1 MVFQRFNL
9 FPHMTALENIMVGPI
24 QVKGES
30 KDVVR
35 ERAQKLLDRVG
46 LGDRGDAYPAQLSG
60 GQQQRVAIARALGM
74 EPKLMLF
81 DEPTS
86 ALDPELVGEVLDVMR
101 ELAKSRHDDDRGDP
115 RDRLRARGGRLRC
128 VFMDEGI
135 SWRRATRARC
145 WRTRSTSGHGSSCRR
160 CFDAMR
166 SKTERIEALGRV
178 PLLSGLSKRDL
189 GRILTIGTEREFEQG
204 DVIVRAGDLG
214 RDFYLMLNGTA
225 ELVVPGHGPEN
236 LGSGDYFGEIA
247 VLDGGPRS
255 ATITA
260 TSLVSA
266 LRIERGAFIQLLDAY
281 GSIARK
287 ILVVTVQRLRALE
300 SAPRH

>member
-1 MVFQRFNL
+1 
-9 FPHMTALENIMVGPI
+9 
-24 QVKGES
+24 
-30 KDVVR
+30 
-35 ERAQKLLDRVG
+35 
-46 LGDRGDAYPAQLSG
+46 
-60 GQQQRVAIARALGM
+60 
-74 EPKLMLF
+74 
-81 DEPTS
+81 
-86 ALDPELVGEVLDVMR
+86 
-101 ELAKSRHDDDRGDP
+101 
-115 RDRLRARGGRLRC
+115 
-128 VFMDEGI
+128 
-135 SWRRATRARC
+135 
-145 WRTRSTSGHGSSCRR
+145 
-160 CFDAMR
+160 MR
-166 SKTERIEALGRV
+166 SKTERIDALGRV

-225 ELVVPGHGPEN
+225 ELVVPGQGPEP

-281 GSIARK
+281 GSITRK